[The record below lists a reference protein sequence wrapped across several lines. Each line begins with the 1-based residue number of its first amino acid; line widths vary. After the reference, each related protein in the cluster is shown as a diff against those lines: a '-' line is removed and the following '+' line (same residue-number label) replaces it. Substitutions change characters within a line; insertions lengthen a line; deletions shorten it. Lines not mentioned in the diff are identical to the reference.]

1 MDVTPNDVRI
11 AIDAKMPATCD
22 ELRRRL
28 GLWIETAQN
37 DDAARHIVQADGSM
51 ADDLFVLL
59 QLVYVYLELAGLY
72 AESTSNLMIL
82 AGARRHILRKLAD
95 ALKEE
100 TKEETK

>member
-1 MDVTPNDVRI
+1 MDFTPNDARI
-11 AIDAKMPATCD
+11 AIDAKMPTTCD

-72 AESTSNLMIL
+72 AESTSNMIL
-82 AGARRHILRKLAD
+82 AGARRHILRTLAA

-100 TKEETK
+100 TK